1 MTATN
6 TSNEG
11 TFDTEASKSITLQ
24 TLVNIFGDLGASN
37 IYIKK
42 LAPNDN
48 SKNQIYFGSH
58 LTDLPFIP
66 SGELIGSN
74 TESMKTI
81 DSKRK
86 IKFQT
91 SVNFSWLDAHSR
103 TYPAPHTKLIYYPQ
117 YPEVRFS
124 GFLRGSNTKASE
136 WMDPYKQ
143 GRSLGRWLIMGT
155 TLDEKV
161 YGYLVSPECDLSK
174 ELEAT
179 SLIEITNVFRKFDT
193 EQTGI
198 TDTKSALLSRLYE
211 INKMGW
217 IPGQKLQRGIII
229 PCRALNCGG
238 LTYEAELGVEP
249 NSKAE
254 PDYLGWEVKTFG
266 VKGFPKTSAKPTTL
280 FTPQPDGGYYNIH
293 GAEAFVREFGYPD
306 KKGRLDRLNFGGRH
320 VANRVCNATQLIMN
334 VEGFDPAESKITDAL
349 GAVTLT
355 DSLNN
360 VVASWGF
367 PKIMDHWKRK
377 HSQAVYV
384 PCLRRS
390 AASGNEYHYG
400 SDVELGIGTDFEMYL
415 SALVQGMVYYDP
427 GIKVENASTER
438 PRVKQRSQF
447 RINHRNIYSLYKK
460 LEFVDIAASTL

>member
-1 MTATN
+1 MIAIN
-6 TSNEG
+6 TGNEG
-11 TFDTEASKSITLQ
+11 TFDTEASKNITLE
-24 TLVNIFGDLGASN
+24 TLVKIFGDLGAEN

-48 SKNQIYFGSH
+48 SKNQLYFGSH

-74 TESMKTI
+74 TESMKNI

-91 SVNFSWLDAHSR
+91 PVNFSWIDAQGR
-103 TYPAPHTKLIYYPQ
+103 TYSAPHAKLIYYPQ

-124 GFLRGSNTKASE
+124 GFLKGSNAKVSE

-143 GRSLGRWLIMGT
+143 GRSLGRWLILGT

-161 YGYLVSPECDLSK
+161 YGYLVTPECALPN
-174 ELEAT
+174 ELGAT
-179 SLIEITNVFRKFDT
+179 SFIEITNVFRKFDT
-193 EQTGI
+193 TQTGI
-198 TDTKSALLSRLYE
+198 TDTRSALISRLLE
-211 INKMGW
+211 INQMGW
-217 IPGQKLQRGIII
+217 IAGQRLKRGKVI
-229 PCRALNCGG
+229 PYRAGNGG
-238 LTYEAELGVEP
+238 GMTYEAILGIEP

-254 PDYLGWEVKTFG
+254 PDYLGWEVKTFT
-266 VKGFPKTSAKPTTL
+266 VKKFPKTTPAPTTL
-280 FTPQPDGGYYNIH
+280 FTPQPDGGYYNIQ
-293 GAEAFVREFGYPD
+293 GAPAFVRKFGYPD
-306 KKGRLDRLNFGGRH
+306 KKGRPDRLNFGGRH
-320 VANRVCNATQLIMN
+320 FANKVCKTTQLTLN
-334 VEGFDPAESKITDAL
+334 VEGFDPTESKITDAL

-355 DSLNN
+355 DSVNT

-390 AASGNEYHYG
+390 AASGFEYHYG
-400 SDVELGIGTDFEMYL
+400 TNVELGIGTDFEIYL
-415 SALVQGMVYYDP
+415 SSMVQGMVYYDP
-427 GIKVENASTER
+427 GIKLEGVSTKN
-438 PRVKQRSQF
+438 PKIKHRSQF
-447 RINHRNIYSLYKK
+447 RIKHKNLDSLYKK
-460 LEFVDIAASTL
+460 LEFVDIASSRL

>member
-1 MTATN
+1 
-6 TSNEG
+6 
-11 TFDTEASKSITLQ
+11 
-24 TLVNIFGDLGASN
+24 GDLGASN

-48 SKNQIYFGSH
+48 SKNQVYFGSH

-81 DSKRK
+81 NSKRK

-91 SVNFSWLDAHSR
+91 SVNFSWLDAHGR

-211 INKMGW
+211 INK
-217 IPGQKLQRGIII
+217 
-229 PCRALNCGG
+229 
-238 LTYEAELGVEP
+238 
-249 NSKAE
+249 
-254 PDYLGWEVKTFG
+254 
-266 VKGFPKTSAKPTTL
+266 
-280 FTPQPDGGYYNIH
+280 
-293 GAEAFVREFGYPD
+293 
-306 KKGRLDRLNFGGRH
+306 
-320 VANRVCNATQLIMN
+320 
-334 VEGFDPAESKITDAL
+334 
-349 GAVTLT
+349 
-355 DSLNN
+355 
-360 VVASWGF
+360 
-367 PKIMDHWKRK
+367 
-377 HSQAVYV
+377 
-384 PCLRRS
+384 
-390 AASGNEYHYG
+390 
-400 SDVELGIGTDFEMYL
+400 
-415 SALVQGMVYYDP
+415 
-427 GIKVENASTER
+427 
-438 PRVKQRSQF
+438 
-447 RINHRNIYSLYKK
+447 
-460 LEFVDIAASTL
+460 